1 MKQGL
6 ESEQLLLLLQL
17 INQSQETNALLASFL
32 QQQSQG
38 KTDMKLLKTILET
51 IRESMLDLVGK
62 NEFSVNPV
70 VPFGGF

>member
-1 MKQGL
+1 LKQGL